1 MCGIVGF
8 TTPGQDPAAAK
19 KIVQGMADLIRHRG
33 PDGEGCYADGT
44 AALGHRRLSVID
56 LAGGGPPVL
65 NEDGT
70 LVVVFNGEIYNYKTL
85 RARLQQRGHTFATD
99 SDTEVLLHGYE
110 EWGRDLPCR
119 LRGMF
124 AFAVWDRTRST
135 LFCARDLFGIKP
147 LCYYKK
153 GETLLFASEIKA
165 FLAHPAFE
173 KRLNE
178 ARLPDWLSMEYL
190 PDAETLFT
198 GVYELPPAHTLTWQA
213 GRVTLA
219 RYAAPRF
226 RAKRGRS
233 LRAWAREIGDAV
245 AESADAHRIA
255 DVEVGCFLSG
265 GVDSS
270 LITCEMA
277 RRQPAVQCFSVGY
290 AEEAYSELPAA
301 RAAAQAL
308 GVPLTETTVTA
319 DDFFA
324 ANRAIQWYLDE
335 PMPNPAEV
343 PLYFLCKAARQRV
356 KVVLSG
362 EGADELFGG
371 YNIYRDPFT
380 ARWYDRLPPWLRAG
394 LGAAASLLPPARGV
408 NFLVRRGMSLE
419 ERYFGPTALFNE
431 REKRR
436 LLLFSEHP
444 DRIPPLRR
452 LLPAGEHLDPLRA
465 GAAGNVVCAFQLL
478 RIRAIPLWEDQAG
491 DLPAVFFLHPRHTG
505 QAFQRLHRRR
515 VRQFT
520 RPNGVLAVSIGIF
533 PLARLDG
540 GGNLLRIR
548 LPVQSVI
555 SLIEL
560 HKPAQ
565 QRDEHERCRNRR
577 PKDRAAVAV
586 LAALGEMPRKAR
598 TAVQADHDLA
608 RSPFGIRRLRKRQ
621 DVLFRVYGDHDE
633 PCRHH
638 EDRDE
643 QPPKRPPRQTARIR
657 PGKAPGREA
666 GFQGRLGG
674 NRPLPNAAH
683 TRAAHPRRTAGSQH
697 HKTAARAAAARNTS
711 PPPRRSPAAG

>member
-8 TTPGQDPAAAK
+8 TMPGQDPAAAK
-19 KIVQGMADLIRHRG
+19 QIVQGMADLIRHRG

-56 LAGGGPPVL
+56 LAGGGQPML

-124 AFAVWDRTRST
+124 AFAVWDRTRGT

-319 DDFFA
+319 EDFFA

-343 PLYFLCKAARQRV
+343 PLYFLCRTARQRV

-394 LGAAASLLPPARGV
+394 LGAAAALLPPARGV

-436 LLLFSEHP
+436 LLADYAGDGDPMFLTEAIWDATEGLDPVTRMQQVDLNLWLAGDILLKADKMSMAHSLELRVPFL
-444 DRIPPLRR
+444 DREVWALAAA
-452 LLPAGEHLDPLRA
+452 LPA
-465 GAAGNVVCAFQLL
+465 AAKA
-478 RIRAIPLWEDQAG
+478 D
-491 DLPAVFFLHPRHTG
+491 
-505 QAFQRLHRRR
+505 
-515 VRQFT
+515 
-520 RPNGVLAVSIGIF
+520 
-533 PLARLDG
+533 
-540 GGNLLRIR
+540 
-548 LPVQSVI
+548 
-555 SLIEL
+555 
-560 HKPAQ
+560 
-565 QRDEHERCRNRR
+565 
-577 PKDRAAVAV
+577 
-586 LAALGEMPRKAR
+586 AR
-598 TAVQADHDLA
+598 TTKIA
-608 RSPFGIRRLRKRQ
+608 LR
-621 DVLFRVYGDHDE
+621 
-633 PCRHH
+633 
-638 EDRDE
+638 
-643 QPPKRPPRQTARIR
+643 
-657 PGKAPGREA
+657 
-666 GFQGRLGG
+666 
-674 NRPLPNAAH
+674 
-683 TRAAHPRRTAGSQH
+683 
-697 HKTAARAAAARNTS
+697 RAAARTL
-711 PPPRRSPAAG
+711 PAASAARKKLGFPVPVRDWLRQEPYTSRVRAVFSRPAAAEFFDPRALHSMLNQHLHGGDCWRQIWCVYSFLIWYEQFFGA